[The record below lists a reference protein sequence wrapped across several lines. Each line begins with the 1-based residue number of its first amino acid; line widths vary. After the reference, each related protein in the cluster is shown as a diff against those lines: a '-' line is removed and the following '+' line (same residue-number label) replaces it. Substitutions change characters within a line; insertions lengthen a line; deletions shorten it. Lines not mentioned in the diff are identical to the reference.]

1 MPAHWNWAY
10 KCQNRNKT
18 TLRYF
23 LQHHCSVCSDSHAPV
38 CQSLAPAVEPLMAIK
53 WSFMPFINWK
63 VDDSA
68 DFSLWQ
74 KPVAPC
80 IDLSA
85 SLMVRPHPLPSKIS
99 SDSFKLFNQRLL
111 LLPLSSFLNYLA
123 LNLDLSFIHTQSCLG
138 LQPVLGPSI
147 YPADSAHLINECHY
161 ILFWASF
168 LMSCSHLALLQA
180 YTSQTL

>member
-1 MPAHWNWAY
+1 M
-10 KCQNRNKT
+10 
-18 TLRYF
+18 
-23 LQHHCSVCSDSHAPV
+23 CSDSHAPV

-53 WSFMPFINWK
+53 WSFMLFINWK
-63 VDDSA
+63 VGDSA

-74 KPVAPC
+74 NPVVPC

-85 SLMVRPHPLPSKIS
+85 SLMGRAHPLPSKIS

-123 LNLDLSFIHTQSCLG
+123 LNLDLSFILTQSCQG
-138 LQPVLGPSI
+138 PQPVLAPSTS
-147 YPADSAHLINECHY
+147 PAGSAHLINECHY
-161 ILFWASF
+161 VSFWASF